1 MLTLVDGRNPTDP
14 EQVRPLQTLPVA
26 SIVRVAMTIQN
37 PVRINGMAMA
47 ITQWARVLNGL
58 TDWLLLLNWLS
69 LSDHVL
75 QQICRR
81 KHIGNR
87 IS

>member
-1 MLTLVDGRNPTDP
+1 
-14 EQVRPLQTLPVA
+14 
-26 SIVRVAMTIQN
+26 MTIQN

-47 ITQWARVLNGL
+47 IPQSGRVSSNGL
-58 TDWLLLLNWLS
+58 TNRLLLLNRLC

-75 QQICRR
+75 QEIRGR
-81 KHIGNR
+81 KHVGNR